1 MQNKQPFLEL
11 DGLGSSEC
19 LEKTW
24 PKHPRSEPVQVVQ
37 RTAAQLPREILNI
50 ENKVRSNLFGWRGQ
64 FSPQLVEALLRAY
77 APEDAF
83 ILDPFVGSGTVL
95 YEAGHLWLKALGTE
109 INPAAG
115 KLAQIYQLINKDR
128 LERKTILD
136 NLGSSLNHMFYNDL
150 PLFMVLPDN
159 QRVSEVEKLLV
170 ALHRTLVEPETRAL
184 LETLIVGLDF
194 HTQPISTARLASKW
208 KDLKKLVMELPYSQ
222 SPIELKLCDARTLP
236 LGDSVVDLIIT
247 SPPYI
252 NVFNYHQQYRASAE
266 ALGWRAL
273 EVAKSEIGSNR
284 KHRQNRFLTVIQYCL
299 DIAGVL
305 TELKR
310 VSKPSAQMIVVVG
323 RESNVRKTAFF
334 NGEIIEALAVRCAG
348 LKTFLKQ
355 ERAFKNKFG
364 ALIREEI
371 ITFGI
376 PAATNTVTLASP
388 RAIATDILRE
398 AVTRAPAESL
408 TDLRFAINAVDI
420 VRSSPI
426 FKPLSANPLL
436 RSMASN

>member
-150 PLFMVLPDN
+150 PLFMVLPEN
-159 QRVSEVEKLLV
+159 QRGSEVEKLLV

-222 SPIELKLCDARTLP
+222 SPIELKL
-236 LGDSVVDLIIT
+236 
-247 SPPYI
+247 
-252 NVFNYHQQYRASAE
+252 
-266 ALGWRAL
+266 
-273 EVAKSEIGSNR
+273 
-284 KHRQNRFLTVIQYCL
+284 
-299 DIAGVL
+299 
-305 TELKR
+305 
-310 VSKPSAQMIVVVG
+310 
-323 RESNVRKTAFF
+323 
-334 NGEIIEALAVRCAG
+334 
-348 LKTFLKQ
+348 
-355 ERAFKNKFG
+355 
-364 ALIREEI
+364 
-371 ITFGI
+371 
-376 PAATNTVTLASP
+376 
-388 RAIATDILRE
+388 
-398 AVTRAPAESL
+398 
-408 TDLRFAINAVDI
+408 
-420 VRSSPI
+420 
-426 FKPLSANPLL
+426 
-436 RSMASN
+436 